1 MKNSKH
7 YIKVIKK
14 AYEKVEKAHI
24 KEISARTEAEAQVL
38 NMVKLYMDELTDN
51 EQVDVSSFN
60 IAVKPIYQD
69 FKEAKLYKVLYLTI
83 EKQPVLS
90 VSAKIEYKDALVCV
104 LSELGGG
111 DVFSEKASY
120 LALNYS
126 ELSAAVKLTIEL
138 RLLEN

>member
-104 LSELGGG
+104 LSELGGVH
-111 DVFSEKASY
+111 VFSEKASY